1 MKRLKEENVELLQ
14 RKRITYI
21 LEHEKKPTPSNQ
33 EIIKDVAKDLNV
45 SEELI
50 KIRHIYS
57 HFGVEKAKIIAHVYE
72 NKEALKKFEEINK
85 KKKVEKKEEGKTEEA
100 PKAKKVEVKES
111 GKEESKK

>member
-1 MKRLKEENVELLQ
+1 MKRLKEENVDLLQ
-14 RKRITYI
+14 RRRITYI

-85 KKKVEKKEEGKTEEA
+85 KKKVEKKEETS
-100 PKAKKVEVKES
+100 KAEKNEVKES

>member
-1 MKRLKEENVELLQ
+1 MKRLKEENVDLLQ

-21 LEHEKKPTPSNQ
+21 LEHEKKPTPSHQ

-45 SEELI
+45 NEELI

-72 NKEALKKFEEINK
+72 NKEAFKKFEEVNK
-85 KKKVEKKEEGKTEEA
+85 KQKKVKEIGKEEGK
-100 PKAKKVEVKES
+100 K
-111 GKEESKK
+111 

>member
-1 MKRLKEENVELLQ
+1 MKRLKEENIDLLQ
-14 RKRITYI
+14 RRRITYI

-50 KIRHIYS
+50 RIRHIYS

-85 KKKVEKKEEGKTEEA
+85 KKKVEKKEEA
-100 PKAKKVEVKES
+100 PKAEKNEVKES

>member
-1 MKRLKEENVELLQ
+1 MKRLKEENIDLLQ
-14 RKRITYI
+14 RRRITYI

-50 KIRHIYS
+50 RIRHIYS

-85 KKKVEKKEEGKTEEA
+85 KKKVEKKEEA
-100 PKAKKVEVKES
+100 PKAEKNEVKES
-111 GKEESKK
+111 GKEKSKE

>member
-1 MKRLKEENVELLQ
+1 MKRLKEENIDLLQ
-14 RKRITYI
+14 RRRITYI

-50 KIRHIYS
+50 RIRHIYS

-72 NKEALKKFEEINK
+72 NKEALKKFEEIKK
-85 KKKVEKKEEGKTEEA
+85 KKKVEKKEETS
-100 PKAKKVEVKES
+100 KAEKNEVKES

>member
-1 MKRLKEENVELLQ
+1 MKRLKEENVDLLQ
-14 RKRITYI
+14 RRRITYI

-72 NKEALKKFEEINK
+72 NKEALKKFEEIKK
-85 KKKVEKKEEGKTEEA
+85 KKKVEKKEETS
-100 PKAKKVEVKES
+100 KAEKNEVKES

>member
-1 MKRLKEENVELLQ
+1 MKRLKEENIDLLQ
-14 RKRITYI
+14 RRRITYI

-72 NKEALKKFEEINK
+72 NKEALKKFEEIKK
-85 KKKVEKKEEGKTEEA
+85 KKKVEKKEETS
-100 PKAKKVEVKES
+100 KAEKNEVKES
-111 GKEESKK
+111 GKEKSKE